1 MKIMKK
7 LLLIWTILLSTLNG
21 YGQEYNSAIV
31 RNILKSNHIKSI
43 ECKIVSYLHISDLN
57 IRFCYD
63 KSVFEIVTLRRDST
77 GKINSIKITPHHNI
91 DLCNYIITSI
101 NDFFITKKVKIYKYM
116 KKRDYWVDLDP
127 SPTELKITINA
138 HGKNKLISLYMGNGY
153 TNGFYD
159 IENKTV
165 KYSIPF
171 RKFIQTIDRY
181 IPEEVGGEQLE
192 LYNHIIDSVRRSKN
206 CKIIPNVVFDIRE
219 NP

>member
-1 MKIMKK
+1 MKK

-43 ECKIVSYLHISDLN
+43 ECKIVSYLYISDLN

-101 NDFFITKKVKIYKYM
+101 NDFFIAKKVKIYKYM
-116 KKRDYWVDLDP
+116 KKENYVVDSDP
-127 SPTELKITINA
+127 SPTELKITINS
-138 HGKNKLISLYMGNGY
+138 HGKNNIIYSYMGDGY
-153 TNGFYD
+153 TNGYNS
-159 IENKTV
+159 IGNKTV

-192 LYNHIIDSVRRSKN
+192 LYNHIIDSVRLDKDF
-206 CKIIPNVVFDIRE
+206 KIIPNAVFDIRE